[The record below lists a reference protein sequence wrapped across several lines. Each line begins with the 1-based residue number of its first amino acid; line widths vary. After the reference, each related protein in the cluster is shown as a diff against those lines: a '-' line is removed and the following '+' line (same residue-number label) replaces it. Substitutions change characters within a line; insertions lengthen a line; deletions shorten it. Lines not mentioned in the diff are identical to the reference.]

1 MMYKR
6 FFFGGLLLV
15 SGLLFLQ
22 HEATKVGLYSACLQ
36 SAKVVDLDRKAKYSN
51 SAWTRQRYAQKAQQV
66 RQQCK
71 EEQKLYV
78 DVY

>member
-1 MMYKR
+1 MK
-6 FFFGGLLLV
+6 FKGFIFGGLALV
-15 SGLLFLQ
+15 SGLLYLQ
-22 HEATKVGLYSACLQ
+22 NEAAKVGLYSACLQ

-51 SAWTRQRYAQKAQQV
+51 SAWTRQKYAQKAQQV

-71 EEQKLYV
+71 QEKKLYV